1 MIRLVDTS
9 VWLEFLRKSGARG
22 CQEEVVRLMKAR
34 EAAYCG
40 PVELEL
46 MAGARTPRE
55 AEYVRLTLDA
65 CVRLDVEEV
74 VWAVAGHAQFL
85 LARKGQPVGLGD
97 LLIAAVARAHGAS
110 VVTRD
115 SDFERIR
122 DGLWAELNVEKI

>member
-9 VWLEFLRKSGARG
+9 IWLEFLRKSGVRS
-22 CQEEVVRLMKAR
+22 CQEEVVRLMKTR

-46 MAGARTPRE
+46 LAGARTPRE

-65 CVRLDVEEV
+65 CIRLDVAER
-74 VWAVAGHAQFL
+74 VWAAAGHAQFL
-85 LARKGQPVGLGD
+85 LARKGQQVGLGD
-97 LLIAAVARAHGAS
+97 LLIAAVAQSHGAS
-110 VVTRD
+110 VFTRD

-122 DGLWAELNVEKI
+122 DGLWADLKVERI